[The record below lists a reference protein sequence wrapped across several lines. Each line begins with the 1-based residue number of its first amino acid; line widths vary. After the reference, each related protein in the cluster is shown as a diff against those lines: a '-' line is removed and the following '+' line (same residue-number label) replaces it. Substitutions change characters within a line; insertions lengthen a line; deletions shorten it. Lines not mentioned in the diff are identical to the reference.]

1 MSQLELLPEDHHEP
15 EDLCAAIRERR
26 GGKLLKLDRMLL
38 HSPNLAM
45 GWNAY
50 LGQVRQGLSLD
61 PKLREMAMCGVAVLN
76 GADYEFEQHEPVY
89 LKAGASPEQAQALR
103 GIKEHELPKDLF
115 SELELDAMALIRAM
129 TVDVAVPEELRAKLL
144 SQMGS
149 QALVELIAVTAT
161 YNMVS
166 RFLVA
171 TGIHSE
177 AQSQ

>member
-1 MSQLELLPEDHHEP
+1 M
-15 EDLCAAIRERR
+15 
-26 GGKLLKLDRMLL
+26 
-38 HSPNLAM
+38 
-45 GWNAY
+45 
-50 LGQVRQGLSLD
+50 
-61 PKLREMAMCGVAVLN
+61 AVLN

-89 LKAGASPEQAQALR
+89 LQAGASPEQAQALR
-103 GIKEHELPKDLF
+103 GIKEHKLPKGLF
-115 SELELDAMALIRAM
+115 SELELDAMVLIRAM